1 MKEYQRESNP
11 FNVFNQKAQ
20 TQNKIAGHNSL
31 DHPLIKAE
39 TCKSQRYLFVSRQP
53 VKAELHQHVSKYGYR
68 SPASEAAKERS
79 CHCCGQ
85 TINIE

>member
-39 TCKSQRYLFVSRQP
+39 TAK
-53 VKAELHQHVSKYGYR
+53 VKDIYSFPGNR
-68 SPASEAAKERS
+68 
-79 CHCCGQ
+79 
-85 TINIE
+85 